1 MPLQWSVNFDN
12 QPATASYGNIPNLP
26 PLTVPVTGSMWDPST
41 PLNVDLPLN
50 FAPFMIHV
58 GFCDDSGGLVDV
70 SAIAN
75 GFHIVSS
82 LGDDVTGEL
91 NTALASYGISNVLM
105 FQMFRSSGIP
115 MPITYTLTDASG
127 TFSGLPPITICYGGV
142 KVETS
147 NTTLDY
153 GSAGSVNV
161 RFFQDA
167 ECTVQFSPMAGLN
180 MISNISGTYIK
191 LYDNLGASFSFGNND
206 QNTYN
211 SSTSTISYIV
221 SDTHPNLG
229 AGKKRTL
236 TYTAHAS
243 GTAAANLLY
252 PNMTSASIIYNGTG
266 TSSTVP
272 CFFGDAQV
280 LTPFGYERIDSF
292 VPGDLVT
299 TPNGAMMIRKVK
311 MYTVEASPETNPYMI
326 PKGMFNA
333 TRDILISPDHC
344 VKVGDKMVPAKELG
358 LEQQLFDG
366 ILDYY
371 NIEFDE
377 WYSMFV
383 SGVEVES
390 LAPVKS
396 GFVSV
401 ELFNQV
407 LKSYSDKMRTDLQHE
422 LVANCKFHDNGIV
435 EFPILKR
442 V

>member
-1 MPLQWSVNFDN
+1 MSLQWSVNFDN
-12 QPATASYGNIPNLP
+12 QPRTASYGNIPTIP
-26 PLTVPVTGSMWDPST
+26 PLTVPVTGVMWDPST
-41 PLNVDLPLN
+41 PLNVDLPPNLDPILISVGVCDMSGSPVDIGSLVSN
-50 FAPFMIHV
+50 FRIM
-58 GFCDDSGGLVDV
+58 
-70 SAIAN
+70 
-75 GFHIVSS
+75 SS
-82 LGDDVTGEL
+82 LGDYVDAQLSTLYEF
-91 NTALASYGISNVLM
+91 GITNVLM
-105 FQMFRSSGIP
+105 FQMSRSSGIP

-180 MISNISGTYIK
+180 MISNIRGSYIR
-191 LYDNLGASFSFGNND
+191 LYDNLGASFSFENNA
-206 QNTYN
+206 QNTYD
-211 SSTSTISYIV
+211 SSTSTITYIV

-252 PNMTSASIIYNGTG
+252 LNMTSASIIYNGTG

-299 TPNGAMMIRKVK
+299 TSNGVMMIRKVK

-358 LEQQLFDG
+358 LEQQMFDG

-401 ELFNQV
+401 EFFNQV